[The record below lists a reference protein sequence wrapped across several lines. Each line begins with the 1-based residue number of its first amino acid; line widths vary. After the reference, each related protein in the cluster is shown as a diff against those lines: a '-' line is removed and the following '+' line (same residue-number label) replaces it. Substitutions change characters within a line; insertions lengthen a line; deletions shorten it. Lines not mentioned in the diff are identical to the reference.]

1 MLPGSFN
8 ISCEVYLT
16 LLDYVQLL
24 TVTLSISH
32 NLHMAPV
39 TPIVSAH
46 GPAIRA
52 LRIKDGLSVNGLAE
66 LVGCA
71 QGFIS
76 HIELEQKRPSERMLN
91 QIARALHVP
100 VAAISR
106 EPFAV
111 RSASDG
117 FEQERESA

>member
-1 MLPGSFN
+1 
-8 ISCEVYLT
+8 
-16 LLDYVQLL
+16 
-24 TVTLSISH
+24 
-32 NLHMAPV
+32 MAPV